1 MPVLG
6 GSVSEVLVSVNPFL
20 WPWILDGDTT
30 VCMWRMASAIKWRLA
45 NSIKYLLTYLLT
57 YARYTERP
65 SSVPFRRYEI
75 TVTLTKAV
83 RRRCNNCWYGGRYYF
98 RRRRS
103 LMVTR
108 DVTEMQSRLFAGYVK
123 SGAVPRGRGSG
134 GRGLLVKFL
143 ALCGHKKFKIR
154 PPKCVYCNLI

>member
-6 GSVSEVLVSVNPFL
+6 GSVSEVLVSVSMAMNP
-20 WPWILDGDTT
+20 G
-30 VCMWRMASAIKWRLA
+30 WRHHCLSVTYGQCNKMMFGQFDKI
-45 NSIKYLLTYLLT
+45 LTYLLT

-65 SSVPFRRYEI
+65 SSVPFRRYQI
-75 TVTLTKAV
+75 TLTLTEAV
-83 RRRCNNCWYGGRYYF
+83 RRRSNNCWYGGRYYF

-143 ALCGHKKFKIR
+143 ALCGPKKFKIR
-154 PPKCVYCNLI
+154 PPKCVL